1 MLSEIHQLF
10 DALVSILRGICP
22 RLSRLLFLHLSMND
36 GLQFRM
42 PSVSLSLHA
51 CILILCLVV
60 CMGMQVKAVEDDG
73 QRQSQKVG
81 ASVSADHP
89 KKSKQG
95 TLLFKKSVRSLLT
108 THCLKC
114 HGGESVKADFDLSS
128 RAALMESGYVQQ
140 TAEDSHL
147 FQVISHAAEPVMPLK
162 AEKLPDEAI
171 DVIRQWIDLGA
182 PYDKPLVEGVK
193 VVGPMV
199 VTESHRKFWS
209 FLPLRE
215 VAVPTVSDDQWCRTP
230 IDRFILARQEAAGLQ
245 PNPDVDSR
253 TLMRRGAFD
262 LLGLPATSE
271 QVDAFVAT
279 PDDAQWSEQVQGL
292 LESPRYGE
300 RWARHWMDVARFA
313 ESHGYEQDY
322 DRPHAYHYRDF
333 LIRAFNDDLPFNRFL
348 EWQLAG
354 DELDPENPQAMMAT
368 GFLGAGVFPTQ
379 LTEAEF
385 ESARYDELDDMVTTT
400 GVAFLGLS
408 VGCARCHDHKFDPIP
423 SRDYYRMAAT
433 FTTAIRSEINLDL
446 EPDLNSQRKLEHI
459 ERLAAL
465 EDDLKKYEETVLAKA
480 FTKWIADYDGTQAAT
495 PWQTLSVFEVK
506 SSGGSK
512 FESQNDGSWL
522 AVGKAPAKDE
532 LTIFAESNLPVASRL
547 RIEALTHVSLPRNG
561 PGRAD
566 NGNFALG
573 NVEIAL
579 LPNDG
584 DEINKPEV
592 SDQNAGSAHGQRI
605 VLNKAAATHQQNTSR
620 LSVMASIDQDPVSGW
635 AVDSGGIGKDQAAVF
650 EFAQPVELKGKVR
663 WSIRLLFNHPN
674 QSHAMGRF
682 RISLSGRADA
692 AVEVGSK
699 DASAHLKTALREA
712 KKNRD
717 PQSKA
722 WEISQ
727 QWYATTLPDWQAKT
741 KELENLRKKGDVTKL
756 TKVMVTSEGLPHMK
770 HHADGRGFPHFY
782 PQTHLLTRGDVQQ
795 KQEVV
800 TAGFLQAL
808 TPENVDPMR
817 WVSQQPRDDTRTSFR
832 RATLANWMTDVQLGA
847 GALVARVIVNR
858 VWQHHFGRGIVATPN
873 DFGVSGD
880 APSHPELLE
889 WLASDLVS
897 HGWQI
902 KRLHHLIMTS
912 SVYRQST
919 AHDEKRASLDRENQ
933 LLWRWQPRRLEA
945 EAIRDSMLAVSG
957 QLDTSMYGPG
967 TLDQN
972 MKRRSIYFF
981 IKRSKLI
988 PVMML
993 FDWPEH
999 LVSIGRRSST
1009 TVAPQALMFLNSPQ
1023 GRKYSESFA
1032 SQLQSTA
1039 VDVAVMAAYHA
1050 AYSRDPTQSEKQ
1062 NCVAF
1067 VDQQETVYRRQKVKD
1082 PRRAAL
1088 TDLCQALMSASEFIY
1103 VE

>member
-1 MLSEIHQLF
+1 
-10 DALVSILRGICP
+10 
-22 RLSRLLFLHLSMND
+22 MNV
-36 GLQFRM
+36 GLPFRM
-42 PSVSLSLHA
+42 PYIPVPLHA
-51 CILILCLVV
+51 CILTLWLVI
-60 CMGMQVKAVEDDG
+60 CMGMQVNAVEDDD
-73 QRQSQKVG
+73 QRQPQNVG
-81 ASVSADHP
+81 ASVSADHAQ
-89 KKSKQG
+89 KSKQG
-95 TLLFKKSVRSLLT
+95 TLLFKKTVRSLLT
-108 THCLKC
+108 TQCLKC
-114 HGGESVKADFDLSS
+114 HGGESVKADFDLST
-128 RAALMESGYVQQ
+128 RAALMASGYVQE

-147 FQVISHAAEPVMPLK
+147 FQVISHTAEPVMPLK

-171 DVIRQWIDLGA
+171 EVIRQWIDLGA

-193 VVGPMV
+193 VGGPMV

-209 FLPLRE
+209 FLPLRQ
-215 VAVPTVSDDQWCRTP
+215 VAVPTVSDDQWCRTV
-230 IDRFILARQEAAGLQ
+230 IDHFILARQEAAGLQ
-245 PNPDVDSR
+245 PNPDVDPR

-271 QVDAFVAT
+271 QVDSFVAT
-279 PDDAQWSEQVQGL
+279 PDDAKWSGQVQSL

-354 DELDPENPQAMMAT
+354 DELDPKNPQAMMAT

-433 FTTAIRSEINLDL
+433 FTTAIRSEIDLDL
-446 EPDLNSQRKLEHI
+446 EPKLNAQRKLEHV

-465 EDDLKKYEETVLAKA
+465 EDDLKSYQETVLAEA
-480 FTKWIADYDGTQAAT
+480 FTKWIAGYDDTKETT
-495 PWQTLSVFEVK
+495 PWQTLSVLEVK

-512 FESQNDGSWL
+512 FEPQNDGSWL
-522 AVGKAPAKDE
+522 AVGKAPDKDE
-532 LTIFAESNLPVASRL
+532 VTIVAESNLPVASRL
-547 RIEALTHVSLPRNG
+547 RIEALTHASLPRNG

-573 NVEIAL
+573 NVELAL
-579 LPNDG
+579 LPNDS
-584 DEINKPEV
+584 DQTNKPV
-592 SDQNAGSAHGQRI
+592 VIDQKAGAAQGQGI
-605 VLNKAAATHQQNTSR
+605 VLNKAAATHQQNTQN

-650 EFAQPVELKGKVR
+650 EFAQPVEIEGKVR
-663 WSIRLLFNHPN
+663 WKIRLLFNHPN
-674 QSHAMGRF
+674 QRHAMGRF
-682 RISLSGRADA
+682 RIALSGRADA

-699 DASAHLKTALREA
+699 DASANLKKALREA

-717 PQSKA
+717 PHSKA

-727 QWYATTLPDWQAKT
+727 QWYATTLPAWQAKK
-741 KELENLRKKGDVTKL
+741 KELEDLRKKGDVTKL

-782 PQTHLLTRGDVQQ
+782 PQTHLLNRGDVQQ

-808 TPENVDPMR
+808 TPENVDPMQ
-817 WVSQQPRDDTRTSFR
+817 WVSQQPRDDPRTSFR

-858 VWQHHFGRGIVATPN
+858 VWQHHFGRGLVATPN

-880 APSHPELLE
+880 EPSHPELLE
-889 WLASDLVS
+889 WLANDLVS
-897 HGWQI
+897 HGWQL

-919 AHDEKRASLDRENQ
+919 AHDEKRAKLDRENQ
-933 LLWRWQPRRLEA
+933 LLWRWQPRRLEG
-945 EAIRDSMLAVSG
+945 EVIRDSMLAVSG
-957 QLDTSMYGPG
+957 QLDSSMYGPG

-1032 SQLQSTA
+1032 SRLKGVSVEDA
-1039 VDVAVMAAYHA
+1039 VVSAYRAAFA
-1050 AYSRDPTQSEKQ
+1050 RDPTRDEARD
-1062 NCVAF
+1062 CAEF
-1067 VDQQETVYRRQKVKD
+1067 VGQQEAVYKQQKLKD
-1082 PRRAAL
+1082 SRRAAL